1 VKFGKRHRLTIQ
13 VDDAGNSV
21 VIEYPITVDFD
32 IQRTLF
38 SGANTGRFTI
48 YNLSPNTRNQIFH
61 DRYDVRVYRGII
73 YQAGYVGQDPLPII
87 FQGNVQV
94 AYSAR
99 KKADWVTEI
108 RAFDGGVAIIGSQT
122 SRTFPAGIEIRDM
135 IKGLMDDLKGPGH
148 VTPGAV
154 GDLPMAGERG
164 ATFVGN
170 TWGLISGMAENN
182 GALAFID
189 NEKAHV
195 LKPDEYLA
203 GVQNTSPIISG
214 TTGLLRAQMQ
224 FRNRVDV
231 DVIFDPRRSIGQI
244 VTLQSEEK
252 KNNGDYIV
260 KGIAHRGII
269 SGAVDAETVTTL
281 NLDKGSG
288 IPVGVLQCPNP

>member
-1 VKFGKRHRLTIQ
+1 MKFGKRHRLTIQ

-21 VIEYPITVDFD
+21 VIEYPVTVEFD
-32 IQRTLF
+32 VQRTLF

-48 YNLSPNTRNQIFH
+48 YNLSENTRNKIFH
-61 DRYDVRVYRGII
+61 DRYDVRTYRGLVF
-73 YQAGYVGQDPLPII
+73 QAGYVGQNPLPII

-99 KKADWVTEI
+99 KKADWITEI
-108 RAFDGGVAIIGSQT
+108 RAFDGGVAIT
-122 SRTFPAGIEIRDM
+122 SAQSSKTFPAGQSIRDL

-148 VTPGAV
+148 VTPGAI
-154 GDLPMAGERG
+154 GDLPMVGERG
-164 ATFVGN
+164 TSFVGN
-170 TWGLISGMAENN
+170 TWSMISEMAENN

-195 LKPDEYLA
+195 LKPDEYISN
-203 GVQNTSPIISG
+203 VQNASPLISG
-214 TTGLLRAQMQ
+214 NTGLLRAQMQ
-224 FRNRVDV
+224 FKNRVDV
-231 DVIFDPRRSIGQI
+231 DVMFDPLRAIGQL
-244 VTLQSEEK
+244 VQLQSEEK

-260 KGIAHRGII
+260 KGIAHRGTI

-288 IPVGVLQCPNP
+288 IPVGVLQ